1 MYSSIAYRLLLGL
14 LSTAPAW
21 AACPS
26 IDWGWK
32 ASLIQQS
39 SQWHELD
46 AGGARL
52 VHEHAN
58 LPGWELATNL
68 RCAAWE
74 FGASWQQLAG
84 NRAYDGQTSDGV
96 LVQSQSDWSQQHMRF
111 DIHYDV
117 TPNWAAGVRVTD
129 STMHRILQGN
139 AQAAGY
145 PERYGWT
152 MLSVGLRTT
161 MPAGNGTLSA
171 TAWTGKAV
179 QSRMNL
185 TLPAADA
192 SSLPL
197 GAISQTE
204 LGLEWT
210 LMSVHQ
216 IQFSVAGGWRRTR
229 ITTGAIA
236 PIYQSGQVV
245 GHAYQPGID
254 FHEIPIAL
262 GIRVPF

>member
-139 AQAAGY
+139 AQAARKQRSRFRGNHRTQILA
-145 PERYGWT
+145 PVPDRGEQFLRAHQRPGSQVAVAAQILGGAVDDEIRDLAINFREERQNLLFQFGDDRLVAVNALDEQLQVRREAMERYKRFSAKKLATYLFWT
-152 MLSVGLRTT
+152 
-161 MPAGNGTLSA
+161 
-171 TAWTGKAV
+171 
-179 QSRMNL
+179 
-185 TLPAADA
+185 
-192 SSLPL
+192 
-197 GAISQTE
+197 
-204 LGLEWT
+204 
-210 LMSVHQ
+210 
-216 IQFSVAGGWRRTR
+216 
-229 ITTGAIA
+229 
-236 PIYQSGQVV
+236 
-245 GHAYQPGID
+245 
-254 FHEIPIAL
+254 
-262 GIRVPF
+262 